1 MVNDYNLQF
10 IERKLNEVR
19 TAVMYTE
26 GNNVVKLPNDIVT
39 FIKVDDAGKLWFTAR
54 KPPCELVQYDQCF
67 PLRLFF
73 YRKGIGY
80 YIETNGIANI
90 AGKNDMD
97 DMKNEVPEGTYLV
110 KMTPHLVEY
119 TEIGRKPVFHGLTQL
134 WASVS
139 KWFTDNLSFIH
150 IKHARLSGVQKT
162 KNYG

>member
-1 MVNDYNLQF
+1 MANDYNLQF

-54 KPPCELVQYDQCF
+54 KPNCELVQYDQCF

-80 YIETNGIANI
+80 YIEANGVANI
-90 AGKNDMD
+90 AGKD
-97 DMKNEVPEGTYLV
+97 DTEEMKHELPEGTYLV

-119 TEIGRKPVFHGLTQL
+119 TEIGRKPVIHGWTEL
-134 WASVS
+134 WTSVS
-139 KWFTDNLSFIH
+139 KWFMDNLSFIH